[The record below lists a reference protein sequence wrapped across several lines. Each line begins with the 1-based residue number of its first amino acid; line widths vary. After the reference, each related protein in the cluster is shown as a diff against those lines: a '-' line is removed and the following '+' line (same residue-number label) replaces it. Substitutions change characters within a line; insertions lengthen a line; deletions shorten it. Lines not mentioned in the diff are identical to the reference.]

1 VNPSEFS
8 LCRSSS
14 SDSPSSF
21 GDNSSV
27 SNKDRRS
34 KRKRK
39 KRNSHPISTFTIDEK
54 DLQRVRAI
62 SEGSFGV
69 VYLGTYMEKEVAIK
83 VFKKKDK
90 KLNMENFLKEV
101 EILSGLKHKNVILYM
116 GVCITDS
123 QYMIITE

>member
-1 VNPSEFS
+1 
-8 LCRSSS
+8 
-14 SDSPSSF
+14 
-21 GDNSSV
+21 
-27 SNKDRRS
+27 
-34 KRKRK
+34 
-39 KRNSHPISTFTIDEK
+39 
-54 DLQRVRAI
+54 
-62 SEGSFGV
+62 
-69 VYLGTYMEKEVAIK
+69 MAIK

>member
-1 VNPSEFS
+1 
-8 LCRSSS
+8 
-14 SDSPSSF
+14 
-21 GDNSSV
+21 
-27 SNKDRRS
+27 
-34 KRKRK
+34 
-39 KRNSHPISTFTIDEK
+39 
-54 DLQRVRAI
+54 
-62 SEGSFGV
+62 
-69 VYLGTYMEKEVAIK
+69 MEKEVAIK